1 MSKVLKLGFIN
12 SENKNTTLSLPN
24 AKDGLDEAVV
34 RQAMKNISDAHAF
47 NKDGV
52 DPYHSART
60 LSLIKTSELIA
71 TEAKKLISIIK

>member
-12 SENKNTTLSLPN
+12 SENKNTTLSVPN

-34 RQAMKNISDAHAF
+34 RQAMKNITDAHAF

-52 DPYHSART
+52 DPYHSARMAKYVETTTTT
-60 LSLIKTSELIA
+60 LFNDTKSNKD
-71 TEAKKLISIIK
+71 